1 MIALVQPEAK
11 LGPAV
16 REFWNTSREQGSQFY
31 VSTGV
36 IASVVRLTSDKR
48 IWNAGPSSS
57 ESGVVVQILLQNS
70 FFHVKHETSRT
81 MSIFLNLVGKY
92 SPHSRDVPDFL
103 IAANALDLG
112 SKLVTADKGFNRYP
126 EVDVHILS

>member
-16 REFWNTSREQGSQFY
+16 REFWNTSREQGSEFY

-57 ESGVVVQILLQNS
+57 ESGAVVQILLQNS

-81 MSIFLNLVGKY
+81 MSIFLNLVDKY
-92 SPHSRDVPDFL
+92 SPHSQDVPVF
-103 IAANALDLG
+103 
-112 SKLVTADKGFNRYP
+112 
-126 EVDVHILS
+126 